1 MPILIAVIAQDYTQA
16 LLLKP
21 IFDNLGKIEI
31 LFFTIGLAQL
41 LETYAGVFIP
51 FVLEGA
57 VKIHTANK
65 NWRAWQAFLDGH
77 IQIITNTSYANNSLI
92 AIILQI

>member
-1 MPILIAVIAQDYTQA
+1 MPILIFVIAQDYTQA

-57 VKIHTANK
+57 VKIHTAKK
-65 NWRAWQAFLDGH
+65 NLERVASFFRWPH
-77 IQIITNTSYANNSLI
+77 SNNYEYLSRK
-92 AIILQI
+92 